1 MAKHRAFG
9 AAALIMAAPVLAQPA
24 ESGTASVTQSL
35 AKTSLIAAQPALSS
49 GVKAPFA
56 QRHLV
61 SDLPRDVEVLG
72 EVHAQMNGASRT
84 WLTFLILET
93 ANTARQATA
102 RWERFD
108 TSLIPGQQDAAEM
121 FGIDPDTLNEQER
134 AYLEAMTAQ
143 LADRQD
149 AVLQALSE
157 ELIWSV
163 QAHDPD
169 NPALLTEGVLSI
181 MPLGMGRNLEEW
193 NEQLGL
199 PLAASISYTRHSD
212 GGLPGALYVSD
223 YDDDGDGRVILDAL
237 TLEGEFGH
245 IAGQFSGT
253 LCLVTMAM
261 GRIDVD
267 SGDCREISGT
277 FDTELL
283 AVSP

>member
-84 WLTFLILET
+84 WLTFLRPET

-121 FGIDPDTLNEQER
+121 FGIDP
-134 AYLEAMTAQ
+134 
-143 LADRQD
+143 
-149 AVLQALSE
+149 
-157 ELIWSV
+157 I
-163 QAHDPD
+163 P
-169 NPALLTEGVLSI
+169 
-181 MPLGMGRNLEEW
+181 
-193 NEQLGL
+193 
-199 PLAASISYTRHSD
+199 
-212 GGLPGALYVSD
+212 
-223 YDDDGDGRVILDAL
+223 
-237 TLEGEFGH
+237 
-245 IAGQFSGT
+245 
-253 LCLVTMAM
+253 
-261 GRIDVD
+261 
-267 SGDCREISGT
+267 
-277 FDTELL
+277 
-283 AVSP
+283 